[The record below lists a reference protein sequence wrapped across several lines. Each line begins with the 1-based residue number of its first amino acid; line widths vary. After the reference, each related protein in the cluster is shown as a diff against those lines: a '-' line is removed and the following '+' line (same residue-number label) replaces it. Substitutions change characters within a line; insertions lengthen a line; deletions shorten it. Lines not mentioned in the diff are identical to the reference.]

1 MEGGASA
8 VQRNKQTRQD
18 SYQKAMGSL
27 DSANN
32 LVAASLG
39 RPRRQDSYQQ
49 AMGSMDSGKAIYI
62 SLDDKTLILAIYS
75 YHSALMRNQ
84 TKVWMIGTGPSW
96 GGRG

>member
-49 AMGSMDSGKAIYI
+49 AMGSLDPSTYPGSKPRRQDSYQQAMSSFDSQVCSFDKVKSINDVRFWGK
-62 SLDDKTLILAIYS
+62 
-75 YHSALMRNQ
+75 
-84 TKVWMIGTGPSW
+84 
-96 GGRG
+96 